1 MKRILITLLA
11 SLAVLSVS
19 AQTVCLSLDDCLRSA
34 ENQSNAVR
42 GSRLDCEA
50 ALGRRTEARMEWF
63 PSVSISALAFHSL
76 NPLIDITVTDV
87 LGKSEAA
94 WNIRNAFED
103 LAAKYGFNSHF
114 TALNYGWTAAV
125 SLMQP
130 IYAGGRIVN
139 GNRLASLGVEAARL
153 QLRQKERDN
162 FLNIEKAY
170 WQVVSLQEKAMTL
183 RRSEELLDSLK
194 KDVESAAGAGLAT
207 PSDVS
212 RVMLKKKE
220 LQSGKVQLEGGTRL
234 AKMALL
240 NEAGIQFCVVRGNA
254 SATRPYIDDIYLAG
268 DIEDL
273 QAPENYY
280 VPEEELAQGTAESR
294 LLQLQVEAKA
304 LEKKMSLGESLPQV
318 GIGASYGY
326 GRMMGEPR
334 ANGMLYAMVSVP
346 VSDWGKAAGRMKRL
360 EAERQKAEGD
370 KEFYGKQLVLQA
382 SSLWVQLCCAWE
394 KMQVSSESIV
404 IAAENQRQTSCSY
417 EAGLCTLSEL
427 LEAQLS
433 LRNAEN
439 QHIDD
444 CIAYRM
450 ALSEYLSLQ
459 R

>member
-11 SLAVLSVS
+11 CLAVLSVS

-183 RRSEELLDSLK
+183 MRSEELLDSLK

-268 DIEDL
+268 DI
-273 QAPENYY
+273 
-280 VPEEELAQGTAESR
+280 
-294 LLQLQVEAKA
+294 VEAKA

-394 KMQVSSESIV
+394 QMQVSSESIV